1 MTASEDTARAI
12 AFFEQ
17 TDEMHVLRAA
27 LEESAPRVKRL
38 VAGFL
43 KKGTEEAIP
52 MPAELRGAREAAPQE
67 EALATLRKT
76 QDFALLQAIT
86 RSIGRR
92 IETIEIAASADFPVG
107 VRVAVPEKR
116 AYPRGG
122 RELPGTVEETGT
134 VLKVLLDNGETW
146 QGPASLARLG
156 GPK

>member
-1 MTASEDTARAI
+1 VSPNEATARAI
-12 AFFEQ
+12 AYFEQ
-17 TDEMHVLRAA
+17 TDDMQVLRAA

-38 VAGFL
+38 VAGYL
-43 KKGTEEAIP
+43 RKGTEEAIP
-52 MPAELRGAREAAPQE
+52 SPAELRGAREAAPQA

-92 IETIEIAASADFPVG
+92 IETMEIAASADFPVG
-107 VRVAVPEKR
+107 VRVAVPSKSG
-116 AYPRGG
+116 YPRSGA
-122 RELPGTVEETGT
+122 ELPGTVEETGT

-156 GPK
+156 GSK